1 MATPLNLP
9 VGGEK
14 REPQVA
20 IVPLDQIQ
28 VEDVGLGAANV
39 DAWLQDISGG
49 VVTLERIKTVAGGLP
64 VVGNIMALVDAL
76 NDIVR
81 LATSDE
87 RDPLD
92 WVSLG
97 INLIGMVP
105 IPPGMA
111 AARMSLRPM
120 LFLVR
125 QEMRQAGKVVLGDAL
140 IEILIGHL
148 NATIVGTL
156 DDFVTQAHGKLPG
169 ILEDAGKLGEGV
181 LFEIAAG
188 LEMLV
193 KPDLNA
199 KADLREAEQLVHA
212 AGDLWAYDP
221 Q

>member
-81 LATSDE
+81 LATSDK

-125 QEMRQAGKVVLGDAL
+125 QEMRQAGKMVLGDAL

-156 DDFVTQAHGKLPG
+156 DDFVSSGARASFPGFLRMRGSLGKAYCFRSL
-169 ILEDAGKLGEGV
+169 
-181 LFEIAAG
+181 
-188 LEMLV
+188 LV
-193 KPDLNA
+193 W
-199 KADLREAEQLVHA
+199 RS
-212 AGDLWAYDP
+212 WSTRS
-221 Q
+221 